1 MKYSIVSRKEG
12 FAMTDMDFEERKME
26 YDFNKFCRESCEEI
40 LSKAESVK
48 WRKSEI
54 IYSDLDHSL
63 VRFDGKDDEKEVH
76 IYFRVFHSENDERYE
91 AVPVVLKDDKLIEA
105 KSVEDAILRR
115 DD

>member
-12 FAMTDMDFEERKME
+12 FAMNMDFEERKME

-40 LSKAESVK
+40 LKAESVK

-63 VRFDGKDDEKEVH
+63 VRFDGKDDEKDVH
-76 IYFRVFHSENDERYE
+76 IYFRVFHSENDNRYE
-91 AVPVVLKDDKLIEA
+91 AVPVVLKDDKLIAA

>member
-1 MKYSIVSRKEG
+1 MN
-12 FAMTDMDFEERKME
+12 MDLDFEERKME

-40 LSKAESVK
+40 LSKDESVK
-48 WRKSEI
+48 CRKSEI

-63 VRFDGKDDEKEVH
+63 VRFDGKDDEKDVH
-76 IYFRVFHSENDERYE
+76 IYFRVFHSENDDRYE
-91 AVPVVLKDDKLIEA
+91 AVPVVLKDNKLIEA